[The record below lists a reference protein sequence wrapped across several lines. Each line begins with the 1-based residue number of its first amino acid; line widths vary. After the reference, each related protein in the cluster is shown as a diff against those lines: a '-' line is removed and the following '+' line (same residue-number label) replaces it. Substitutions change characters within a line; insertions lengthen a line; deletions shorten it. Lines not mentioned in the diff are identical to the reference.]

1 MRLSGKLCS
10 ASRLASVLALL
21 ALVGLGVMASE
32 SSATALVRQDATVQ
46 NPAEDAA
53 ADADTLDPEAQALID
68 GEVLVEEVEPE
79 VDLLPMPGREAW
91 SEASLQSLA
100 LALFEAPS
108 HGLPSLD
115 DMAFRLADSR
125 LDHRDRVDLAETAY
139 LRFGGWL
146 RYGLVDQETREV
158 RVLRNAETNVLI
170 EALGDGLGA
179 QDLAAT
185 LSAFEPQVRD
195 YEILRH
201 EMTRLLALQ
210 PIWPR
215 IDAGESLE
223 TGANGDRVDQLRRR
237 LAAEGLYRGNWQ
249 EGDVFDA
256 RLETAVRRFQGRVNL
271 SPTGRMDQSTLRQL
285 NILPEERIAQLRT
298 NMEQRRWR
306 ERELGR
312 RHIWVNI
319 ADYRLEAWED
329 GELVREH
336 QVMVGRA
343 ASSTPEF
350 SDEMEYLVLNP
361 WWGVP
366 GNSARS
372 RFRSIRR
379 NPNVVDYY
387 GFRIFDGS
395 GQAIPHWDIDWSR
408 WNNRWPYRL
417 SQAPGPR
424 NPMGEVKFI
433 FPNRH
438 NVYIHDTTER
448 DQFVRTQ
455 RDFSAGCIRV
465 QDPMALAEWVLAG
478 QDGYSRSRIDEVA
491 AGNSPTVVW
500 LDERI
505 QVHIAYWTVV
515 GDDDGGV
522 RFLNDLYR
530 RDGALIAAYRA
541 AYDSYQPDASAVA
554 AIHDELLPTLN

>member
-1 MRLSGKLCS
+1 MRSIATLIVAGW
-10 ASRLASVLALL
+10 LAGFLFDGRGYAQDPD
-21 ALVGLGVMASE
+21 AQGL
-32 SSATALVRQDATVQ
+32 
-46 NPAEDAA
+46 
-53 ADADTLDPEAQALID
+53 ADA
-68 GEVLVEEVEPE
+68 VELFEDVEPE
-79 VDLLPMPGREAW
+79 VALLPMPARSLWNEA
-91 SEASLQSLA
+91 AYQSLA
-100 LALFEAPS
+100 GALFEASS

-115 DMAFRLADSR
+115 DLAFRIANPTLSDA
-125 LDHRDRVDLAETAY
+125 
-139 LRFGGWL
+139 LRTELGEAAFLRYGGWL
-146 RYGLVDQETREV
+146 RFGMIDQDSREV
-158 RVLRNAETNVLI
+158 RELRNAEINTLV
-170 EALGDGLGA
+170 EALTAGLEQG
-179 QDLAAT
+179 DLAAV
-185 LSAFEPQVRD
+185 LAEFVPRVRD
-195 YEILRH
+195 YHILRG
-201 EMTRLLALQ
+201 EMIRMMALE

-215 IDAGESLE
+215 ISAGESLE
-223 TGANGDRVDQLRRR
+223 QGAAGDRVDQLRRR
-237 LAAEGLYRGNWQ
+237 LAAEGLYRAQWQ
-249 EGDVFDA
+249 PGEPFDA

-271 SPTGRMDQSTLRQL
+271 SPSGRMDQNTLRQL
-285 NILPEERIAQLRT
+285 NISPADRMAQLRA

-306 ERELGR
+306 DRDLGR

-319 ADYRLEAWED
+319 ADFRLEAWED

-336 QVMVGRA
+336 EVMVGRT

-366 GNSARS
+366 GGSARS

-387 GFRIFDGS
+387 GFRIFDAS
-395 GQAIPHWDIDWSR
+395 GQAIRHWEVDWSL
-408 WNNRWPYRL
+408 WNNGWPYRL
-417 SQAPGPR
+417 SQAPGPD

-448 DQFVRTQ
+448 DQFVRTR

-478 QDGYSRSRIDEVA
+478 QDGYTRDRIDAVA

-500 LDERI
+500 LDDRI

-515 GDDDGGV
+515 GDADGGV
-522 RFLNDLYR
+522 RYLNDLYR
-530 RDGALIAAYRA
+530 RDDRLISAYRSA
-541 AYDSYQPDASAVA
+541 FDSYQPDPA
-554 AIHDELLPTLN
+554 AIASVHDRLMAALN

>member
-1 MRLSGKLCS
+1 MR
-10 ASRLASVLALL
+10 RLVSSCLVSLL
-21 ALVGLGVMASE
+21 LPALVWAQ
-32 SSATALVRQDATVQ
+32 ADDATS
-46 NPAEDAA
+46 
-53 ADADTLDPEAQALID
+53 ADREAQEEQGLI
-68 GEVLVEEVEPE
+68 LEEVEAEPVIPE
-79 VDLLPMPGREAW
+79 VPLLQMPARTRW
-91 SEASLQSLA
+91 SEASFQSLA
-100 LALFEAPS
+100 TALFEAPS

-115 DMAFRLADSR
+115 DMAFRIANPTIDDAERAR
-125 LDHRDRVDLAETAY
+125 LSERAF

-146 RYGLVDQETREV
+146 RFGLIDEETREA
-158 RVLRNAETNVLI
+158 RVLTNAETNLLI
-170 EALGDGLGA
+170 EALDAGLDGA
-179 QDLAAT
+179 DMAAI
-185 LSAFEPQVRD
+185 LDDFAPRVRD
-195 YEILRH
+195 YDILRA
-201 EMTRLLALQ
+201 EMVRLSALQ
-210 PIWPR
+210 PIWPV
-215 IDAGESLE
+215 IEAGESLAP
-223 TGANGDRVDQLRRR
+223 GAIGPRVDQLRMR
-237 LAAEGLYRGNWQ
+237 LEAETLYRADWR
-249 EGDVFDA
+249 EGDAYDA

-271 SPTGRMDQSTLRQL
+271 SPTGRMDQATLRQL
-285 NILPEERIAQLRT
+285 NITPDQRMAQLRT

-319 ADYRLEAWED
+319 ADFHLEAWED
-329 GELVREH
+329 GEMVRRH

-350 SDEMEYLVLNP
+350 SDEMEYIVLNP

-366 GNSARS
+366 GGSARS

-395 GQAIPHWDIDWSR
+395 GRAVQHWEIDWSL
-408 WNNRWPYRL
+408 WNNGWPYSL
-417 SQAPGPR
+417 SQAPGPL

-478 QDGYSRSRIDEVA
+478 QDGYTRERIDAVA
-491 AGNSPTVVW
+491 AGRTPTVVW
-500 LDERI
+500 LDERLP
-505 QVHIAYWTVV
+505 VHIAYWTVV
-515 GDDDGGV
+515 GDEDGGV
-522 RFLNDLYR
+522 RYLNDLYR
-530 RDGALIAAYRA
+530 RDGVLVAAYQQ
-541 AYDSYQPDASAVA
+541 AYERFEPDAETVAVV
-554 AIHDELLPTLN
+554 HDQLMTALN